1 MSLSSL
7 ELPHASAWRHVWR
20 ATRAIRAVW
29 MRYRRHQ
36 RLRRDLAQLA
46 AMDDLSLKDIGISRT
61 EVRGAIR
68 EGTDLGGRGR

>member
-7 ELPHASAWRHVWR
+7 EFPHTNVWRYIWR
-20 ATRAIRAVW
+20 ATRALRSAR
-29 MRYRRHQ
+29 MRYRRRQ
-36 RLRRDLAQLA
+36 RLRSDLAQLA

-68 EGTDLGGRGR
+68 EGTDLSGRCR